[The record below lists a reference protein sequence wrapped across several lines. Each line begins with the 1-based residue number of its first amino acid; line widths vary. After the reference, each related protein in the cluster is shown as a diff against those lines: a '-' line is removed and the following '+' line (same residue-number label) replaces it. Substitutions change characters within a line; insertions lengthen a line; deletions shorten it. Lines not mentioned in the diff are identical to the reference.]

1 MKSRIH
7 LLLTVVLLLLFAV
20 SCKPKA
26 ETEEPVVFGGGGP
39 EYFSTLKILD
49 AKQSQIYRAG
59 LPDKE
64 ENRAIIQLNEE
75 RLRLACLNASVSG
88 EALRAVRD
96 NADKLTRE
104 QMLQVYNG
112 LRADTKKSQLGR
124 AMKAYTEKKAVLVGD
139 PLLHFEGVGLDGKPF
154 DWSVTEGKRV
164 LLIYEGWG
172 WIKRSTHFWF
182 KDLLSATDRDSLAVV
197 AYVYAASMA
206 EFQKRV
212 KAFQLEPYRVVSDL
226 QGKEGPLDKKMGIH
240 GIPTYYYTD
249 RQGIVR
255 RIVAGFEPDRFT
267 MSTGLSPAW
276 GESLGPFDEE

>member
-172 WIKRSTHFWF
+172 WIKRSTHLWF

-197 AYVYAASMA
+197 AYVYAGSMA

-267 MSTGLSPAW
+267 MST
-276 GESLGPFDEE
+276 

>member
-75 RLRLACLNASVSG
+75 RLRLACLNASVSS

>member
-172 WIKRSTHFWF
+172 WIKRSTHLWF

-197 AYVYAASMA
+197 AYVYAGSMA

-212 KAFQLEPYRVVSDL
+212 KAFQLEPYLVVSDI

-276 GESLGPFDEE
+276 GESLGPFDED

>member
-172 WIKRSTHFWF
+172 WIKRSTHLWF

-197 AYVYAASMA
+197 AYVYAGSMA